1 MRQLTDLRKSSDCG
15 QARPPKAVFVVGITH
30 GRTPT
35 TADENERTIP
45 SGWLSGQVDE
55 RWRIF
60 TYPLRQRPAYGGL
73 EGMPRYFPGRNLQR
87 AFVMLRSPQDDE
99 ASDLR

>member
-1 MRQLTDLRKSSDCG
+1 MKR
-15 QARPPKAVFVVGITH
+15 
-30 GRTPT
+30 RTF
-35 TADENERTIP
+35 

-55 RWRIF
+55 GRRVF
-60 TYPLRQRPAYGGL
+60 AYPLRGSRAYGGV